1 MTMLREAA
9 ISFPMFGEG
18 FVINPPDSFT
28 IFGFEF
34 YLYGA
39 IIALGFILAI
49 WYCGRRSRQFGISQD
64 NLLDLLIFAL
74 PIGIIG
80 ARLYYVI
87 FNFDLYRGDFLS
99 IFNIRN
105 GGLAIYGGIIAGALT
120 AFIFCRIKKIPAGA
134 VLDLGAFGLLIGQTM
149 GRWGNFFN
157 REAFGAET
165 DIFCRMGLTLPGGE
179 TIYVHPTFLYESVWN
194 LAGFVFLH
202 IFSKSGKR
210 KYDGQIFIM
219 YAGWYGLGRVFIE
232 GLRTDSLYLF
242 GSGVRVSQLV
252 AGLSVLVAAA
262 ILFVNAREKHDPG
275 KLWVNR
281 SPVTA
286 AGPESEAAPL
296 AEDGAPAAEEASE
309 SSSGEAK
316 GEPEKAET
324 GDDIRT

>member
-1 MTMLREAA
+1 MLPDAA

-18 FVINPPDSFT
+18 FVIDPPSSFT
-28 IFGFEF
+28 VFGFEF
-34 YLYGA
+34 YIYGA
-39 IIALGFILAI
+39 VIALGFVLAI
-49 WYCGRRSRQFGISQD
+49 WYCGKRSRQFGISQD

-87 FNFDLYRGDFLS
+87 FNFDLYRGNLLS
-99 IFNIRN
+99 VFNIRN

-120 AFIFCRIKKIPAGA
+120 AFVFCRLKKIPAGA
-134 VLDLGAFGLLIGQTM
+134 VLDLGAFGLLIGQTL

-157 REAFGAET
+157 REAFGGET
-165 DIFCRMGLTLPGGE
+165 DVFCRMGLTLPGSE
-179 TIYVHPTFLYESVWN
+179 TVYVHPTFLYESVWN
-194 LAGFVFLH
+194 LAGFLFLH
-202 IFSKSGKR
+202 FFSKSGKR
-210 KYDGQIFIM
+210 KYDGQIFIL

-242 GSGVRVSQLV
+242 GTGMRVSQLV

-281 SPVTA
+281 APLPAEGPDPSDEAETA
-286 AGPESEAAPL
+286 EEEPAQTAEAAVS
-296 AEDGAPAAEEASE
+296 AEEPGKEENAGSDD
-309 SSSGEAK
+309 
-316 GEPEKAET
+316 T
-324 GDDIRT
+324 GT